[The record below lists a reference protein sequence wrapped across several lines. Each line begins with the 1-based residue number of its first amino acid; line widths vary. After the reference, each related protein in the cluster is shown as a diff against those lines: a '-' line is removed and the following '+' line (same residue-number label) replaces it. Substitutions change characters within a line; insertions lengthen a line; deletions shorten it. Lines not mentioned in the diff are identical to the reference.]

1 MTSRKTL
8 TRRDVITLADLSPRH
23 DVKGGTVKGSGG
35 QRVFGVDSTPDNR
48 RDVMKPKITKDL
60 PPKPTT
66 SVKGGR
72 LLT

>member
-1 MTSRKTL
+1 MTSRKTS

-23 DVKGGTVKGSGG
+23 DVRGGTVKGGNR

-60 PPKPTT
+60 PPKSTT